1 YAMSNITPRSSSEE
15 LADPST
21 ISREQVLERL
31 RDWRDRVHR
40 LYGEIELT
48 LHGTS
53 FQLDR
58 EGKHTSAEELTQRI
72 GVTSDEQPKL
82 DILRI
87 VRPGGTNAAI
97 FFPRGLWVIGA
108 NGRIDLRIIPTVG
121 QVETY
126 VLVDESQPLS
136 GPAKWIRMP
145 IGAPFEREP
154 FSPSWL
160 ISKLR

>member
-1 YAMSNITPRSSSEE
+1 MSNITPRSSSEE

-58 EGKHTSAEELTQRI
+58 EGKHTSAEELTQRV

-97 FFPRGLWVIGA
+97 FFHPW
-108 NGRIDLRIIPTVG
+108 TVG
-121 QVETY
+121 
-126 VLVDESQPLS
+126 
-136 GPAKWIRMP
+136 
-145 IGAPFEREP
+145 
-154 FSPSWL
+154 
-160 ISKLR
+160 